1 MLALCGGGTRGLIS
15 LEVLAHIE
23 MRTGGKR
30 IHELFDVISG
40 TSTGGLLALF
50 FTVRKGAVAECRNM
64 YYKLKDEVF
73 SGVKHYNREKL
84 EKVLQRYFPKDLK
97 MSDIVGPK

>member
-1 MLALCGGGTRGLIS
+1 MLALSGGGTRGLIS

-40 TSTGGLLALF
+40 TSTGGLMALF
-50 FTVRKGAVAECRNM
+50 FSVTKGTVAECRNM
-64 YYKLKDEVF
+64 YFKLKDEVF

-84 EKVLQRYFPKDLK
+84 EKLLKSHFHEDLK
-97 MSDIVGPK
+97 MSDILGPK